1 MTPAAS
7 PIHADSERVIRRV
20 SWGAIFAGTVIAMA
34 LMVFFA
40 TLGIAIGAAAVDPA
54 SEANPL
60 SGMGIGSGIYL
71 VVTQLLSLAVGGFA
85 AAKLAGVPRTTSSI
99 LHGLS
104 VWALSTLLALW
115 LAISGAGAIFGAAS
129 SLVGSTTRAATNV
142 AQSVIPNNFS
152 FPNMPEI
159 ASQIS
164 VSDLPPEIQ
173 SVLQEN
179 GISIEQLRRELQQ
192 ALRNVVSEQEQ
203 NQALNVLQGTLTD
216 ALRTPGDVGS
226 DVNDAID
233 SLVSGPDAVFS
244 AEDRQE
250 VLSVLQQ
257 RLGLSAEEVEQ
268 IVQAVESKFT
278 AAIDQMRQTL
288 NQLQQQAAQAA
299 QATTSAIASAAFYL
313 TLASLLG
320 IAAAAGGAY
329 AGKPD
334 GMLGDRLDD
343 RI

>member
-1 MTPAAS
+1 MTPTAS
-7 PIHADSERVIRRV
+7 PIHTDSERVMRRV

-40 TLGIAIGAAAVDPA
+40 TLGIAIGAAAIDPA

-60 SGMGIGSGIYL
+60 SGMGIGSGLYL
-71 VVTQLLSLAVGGFA
+71 VITQLLSLAVGGFA

-129 SLVGSTTRAATNV
+129 SLVGNTARAATNV
-142 AQSVIPNNFS
+142 VQSVAPDNFS

-159 ASQIS
+159 ASQLS

-179 GISIEQLRRELQQ
+179 GITIEQLRRELQQ
-192 ALRNVVSEQEQ
+192 AFRNVVSEQEQ
-203 NQALNVLQGTLTD
+203 NRALNILQGALAD
-216 ALRTPGDVGS
+216 ALRTPGDIGS

-233 SLVSGPDAVFS
+233 SLVSGPNAVFS

-250 VLSVLQQ
+250 VLTVLQQ
-257 RLGLSAEEVEQ
+257 RLGLTVEEVEQ
-268 IVQAVESKFT
+268 IVQTVEDRFT
-278 AAIDQMRQTL
+278 AAIEQMRETL
-288 NQLQQQAAQAA
+288 NQIQQQAAQAA
-299 QATTSAIASAAFYL
+299 QAASSAIASAAFYL

-320 IAAAAGGAY
+320 IVASVGGAF

>member
-1 MTPAAS
+1 MTPAAT
-7 PIHADSERVIRRV
+7 PIHTDNERVIRRV

-40 TLGIAIGAAAVDPA
+40 TLGIAIGAAAIDPA

-60 SGMGIGSGIYL
+60 SGMGVGSGIYL

-85 AAKLAGVPRTTSSI
+85 AAKLAGVPRAVSSV

-104 VWALSTLLALW
+104 VWALSTILALW

-129 SLVGSTTRAATNV
+129 SLVGNTARAATDV
-142 AQSVIPNNFS
+142 VQSVTPDNFS

-179 GISIEQLRRELQQ
+179 GITIEQLRRELQQ
-192 ALRNVVSEQEQ
+192 AFRNVVSEQEQ
-203 NQALNVLQGTLTD
+203 NRAINILQGTLAD
-216 ALRTPGDVGS
+216 ALRTPGDIGS

-233 SLVSGPDAVFS
+233 SLVSGPNAVFS
-244 AEDRQE
+244 TEDRQD
-250 VLSVLQQ
+250 VVSVLQQ
-257 RLGLSAEEVEQ
+257 RLGLTAEEVEQ
-268 IVQAVESKFT
+268 IVQTVEDRFAAAVE
-278 AAIDQMRQTL
+278 QMRETL
-288 NQLQQQAAQAA
+288 NQIQQQAAQAA
-299 QATTSAIASAAFYL
+299 QAASSAIASAAFYL

-320 IAAAAGGAY
+320 ILAAAGGAF

-343 RI
+343 RF